1 MAMATATQ
9 VPLREYLHT
18 SYEPDCE
25 WIDGEIRERTAGE
38 GSHAF
43 IQTFFIKFFASREEL
58 WGIRVTQE
66 LRTQVSAT
74 HFRVPDVLVM
84 RSDAPFEE
92 IVTTPPL
99 LCVEVLSPDD
109 RMVDMQDKI
118 DDYLAMGVPA
128 IWVVNPRSRKG
139 FVVDRG
145 ALIPVQVLTVAGT
158 EISVSVDQIFAQLNA
173 LEGDSSRR

>member
-1 MAMATATQ
+1 
-9 VPLREYLHT
+9 
-18 SYEPDCE
+18 
-25 WIDGEIRERTAGE
+25 
-38 GSHAF
+38 
-43 IQTFFIKFFASREEL
+43 
-58 WGIRVTQE
+58 
-66 LRTQVSAT
+66 
-74 HFRVPDVLVM
+74 M
-84 RSDAPFEE
+84 RSDARFEE

-128 IWVVNPRSRKG
+128 IWVVNPRSRKA